1 MQCRTPPLQPALL
14 LPMSCF
20 PLLLMAVFLSPD
32 SSSMFSLPGSFCEHS
47 VAANPPAHT
56 CPRGVCAVPLGLAE
70 LVTVL
75 GQQNRIRRV
84 CLRSHVSVG
93 RSYSRCNGLACLQP
107 ALQQGGES
115 LSAGGAGSSAQILSA
130 GGAGLRPGGCSTV
143 LMLPSWSPRFCKA
156 RGGEARESRCNQ
168 LSCYLFC

>member
-1 MQCRTPPLQPALL
+1 M
-14 LPMSCF
+14 
-20 PLLLMAVFLSPD
+20 
-32 SSSMFSLPGSFCEHS
+32 
-47 VAANPPAHT
+47 
-56 CPRGVCAVPLGLAE
+56 
-70 LVTVL
+70 
-75 GQQNRIRRV
+75 
-84 CLRSHVSVG
+84 G

-107 ALQQGGES
+107 A